1 MGYEY
6 VKEPGEIKDKNE
18 HEKKMELILSVIKT
32 KNDLENA
39 SKNYEYAEGRLI
51 DYYLYEIKASQSKL
65 DYLLKKAKQLGIE
78 FDLTSSFVL
87 KNKKII

>member
-6 VKEPGEIKDKNE
+6 VKESSEIKDKNE

-32 KNDLENA
+32 KHDLENA
-39 SKNYEYAEGRLI
+39 SKNYEYAEGSLI
-51 DYYLYEIKASQSKL
+51 DYYLYAIKVSQSKL

-78 FDLTSSFVL
+78 FDLACSFVL